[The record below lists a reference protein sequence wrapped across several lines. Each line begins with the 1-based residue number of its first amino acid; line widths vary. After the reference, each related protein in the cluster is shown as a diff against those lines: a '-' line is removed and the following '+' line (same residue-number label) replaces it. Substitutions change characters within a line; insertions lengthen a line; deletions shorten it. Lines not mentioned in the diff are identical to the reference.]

1 MRLSLL
7 HTFAADPGRV
17 HSMLV
22 DPDFLEHAARE
33 LGAKDP
39 TAVVGEDSTS
49 VSAAMPTPTSV
60 SGFLGPRMNARQ
72 EYECQPAGADGSRTG
87 TLFLTVE
94 GAPMLLNGIVALR
107 PTASGTDFVVDAD
120 LSITVPLIGRTLE
133 RSAVPDVQRML
144 EEQARQGDAWL
155 ARA

>member
-17 HSMLV
+17 HAMMV

-33 LGAKDP
+33 LGADAAA
-39 TAVVGEDSTS
+39 TVVVDETTS
-49 VSAAMPTPTSV
+49 VSAALPTPSSV
-60 SGFLGPRMNARQ
+60 RGFLGPRMNARQ
-72 EYECQPAGADGSRTG
+72 EYAWDPAAADGSRTG

-94 GAPMLLNGIVALR
+94 GAPMMVNGMVALR
-107 PTASGTDFVVDAD
+107 PSASGTDFVVDAD
-120 LSITVPLIGRTLE
+120 LSVSVPLIGRTLE

-144 EEQARQGDAWL
+144 AEQALLGDAWL